1 MGRSKE
7 RKNNGKKGTKE
18 HERTIGEQC
27 EDQTERKNN
36 RKKGTKEDQRNERTM
51 EGSEGRKEQWEIKKN
66 TNVKI
71 FVTIVVF
78 VQLLIKKPDRQ
89 V

>member
-1 MGRSKE
+1 MK
-7 RKNNGKKGTKE
+7 
-18 HERTIGEQC
+18 EQC
-27 EDQTERKNN
+27 
-36 RKKGTKEDQRNERTM
+36 EDQRNERTM